1 MAAVDVDALG
11 RFKACLLPCKWSLNG
26 QGDGYCPRDL
36 TAPNRALCSLSY
48 TLFEIGLVNEAMLD
62 LSGGFQAAFFLG
74 KLRASF
80 CMAKLASPFGFIG
93 T

>member
-1 MAAVDVDALG
+1 ML
-11 RFKACLLPCKWSLNG
+11 CLRGHENWLPLTSTPSAGLNG